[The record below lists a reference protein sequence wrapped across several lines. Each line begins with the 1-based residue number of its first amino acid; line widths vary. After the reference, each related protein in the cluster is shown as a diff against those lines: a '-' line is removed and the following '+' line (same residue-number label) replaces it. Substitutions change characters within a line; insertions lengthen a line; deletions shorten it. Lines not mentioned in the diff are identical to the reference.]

1 MSGRIDRFDREH
13 AFLSNFHP
21 SPVRGPMGLL
31 FPTVEHA
38 FQASK
43 TRSAIEVERIQDAP
57 TPGRAKRL
65 GRRVA
70 LREDWEETRL
80 DVMEELVWR
89 KFVITDLRAKL
100 LATGDAELVEGNG
113 WGDTFWGVCAG
124 VGENHLGR
132 ILMRVRERIRA
143 MGDA

>member
-1 MSGRIDRFDREH
+1 MSGRIDRFDGEH

-43 TRSAIEVERIQDAP
+43 TLSAPDVEAIRDAR
-57 TPGRAKRL
+57 TPGRAKRM
-65 GRRVA
+65 GRLVS
-70 LREDWEETRL
+70 LRPDWEEMRVG
-80 DVMEELVWR
+80 VMEELVWR
-89 KFVITDLRAKL
+89 KFVDTGLRARL
-100 LATGDAELVEGNG
+100 LATGDLELIEGNV
-113 WGDTFWGVCAG
+113 WGDTFWGVCGG
-124 VGENHLGR
+124 VGENQLGR